1 MTISEIY
8 KKFNSK
14 QKCVEYMEQL
24 RWPSGAICPKCGSK
38 NVVKLKREIGRYHCN
53 QKSCKTTFS
62 ILTDTIFEKT
72 HLSLTKWF
80 EIISLMLSA
89 KRGIS
94 AKQIKRTVGM
104 TYKTAWYACMR
115 VRCGMIDFDHMELE
129 NIVEMDEAY
138 IGGKPRH
145 HYKTKENEPN
155 LSKVETK
162 RGRGTKKTP
171 IVGIVER
178 NGEVVVK
185 VVEKLTSRNLLT
197 MLKENVKTDKA
208 IVVTDE
214 FKSYKSF
221 DDVVQHYTIDHSKKE
236 YVKGMLHTNTIEG
249 FWSIVKNSIRGNY
262 IALSKKYLPF
272 YLVQAQYIYNN
283 RNNSGDLF
291 ARYLKEALIHDNP
304 MENYKPIKPVKEIVY
319 KKNN

>member
-8 KKFNSK
+8 KKFDSK
-14 QKCVEYMEQL
+14 QKSVEYLAEL
-24 RWPSGAICPKCGSK
+24 RWPKGVICPKCGSK
-38 NVVKLKREIGRYHCN
+38 NVVSLKKQIGRYHCN
-53 QKSCKTTFS
+53 KCKTSFS
-62 ILTDTIFEKT
+62 VLTDTIFERS
-72 HLSLTKWF
+72 HLPLTKWF
-80 EIISLMLSA
+80 EIITLMLSA
-89 KRGIS
+89 KRGIA
-94 AKQIKRTVGM
+94 AKQIKRDVRL

-115 VRCGMIDFDHMELE
+115 VRCGMIDFSNMELE

-145 HYKTKENEPN
+145 RYKPQPNEPN
-155 LSKVETK
+155 LSKITEK

-178 NGEVVVK
+178 KGEVVIK
-185 VVEKLTSRNLLT
+185 VIEKLTSRNLLT

-214 FKSYKSF
+214 YASYKSF
-221 DDVVQHYTIDHSKKE
+221 DDVVQHYTVDHSKKE
-236 YVKGMLHTNTIEG
+236 YVKGIMHTNTIDG

-272 YLVQAQYIYNN
+272 YLVQAQYIYNT
-283 RNNSGDLF
+283 RNYEGDLF
-291 ARYLKEALIHDNP
+291 VRFLKEALVHDNP
-304 MENYKPIKPVKEIVY
+304 MENYKPIKPVKDIVY
-319 KKNN
+319 KKNAK